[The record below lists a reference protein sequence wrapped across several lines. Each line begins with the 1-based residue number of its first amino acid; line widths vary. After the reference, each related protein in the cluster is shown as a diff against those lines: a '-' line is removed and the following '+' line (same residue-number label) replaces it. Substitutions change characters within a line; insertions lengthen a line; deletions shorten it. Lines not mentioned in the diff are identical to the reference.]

1 MTSGIAGE
9 DSGVI
14 ASPTSTGHGPFEHA
28 LGRCPS
34 RYGRHVDKL
43 VAEPGSH
50 WEYSDPAF
58 MHLSP
63 AFATAA
69 GQEMSTYMSRRVFE
83 PIGIESLTWDAQG
96 GSGFVGPHTSPHTG
110 VHISAREM
118 ARFGCLMLH
127 DGGWEGQQIIPP
139 WWMELAT
146 QTSQDLNP
154 SYEYTWWVNT
164 RGTLWPSLPRDAFA
178 LKGYA
183 SNKCII
189 IPSLDT
195 VIVRLGY
202 GPATWNE
209 QGFVGAVVAA
219 ILE

>member
-63 AFATAA
+63 AFATDA

-118 ARFGCLMLH
+118 ARSGYLMLH
-127 DGGWEGQQIIPP
+127 NGEWEGQQIIPP

-178 LKGYA
+178 LLRTEGLRLQQVLYHPIARHSDRTPGLWAGYM
-183 SNKCII
+183 
-189 IPSLDT
+189 
-195 VIVRLGY
+195 
-202 GPATWNE
+202 E
-209 QGFVGAVVAA
+209 
-219 ILE
+219 